1 MPADPRAPYRLV
13 QALLPDTA
21 SRFIRDRPM
30 LRRLLSSG
38 IWRVG
43 DQIFRMGTGVLVSV
57 YVARYLRPTG
67 FGLISFAAAMGT
79 LVTAIAQF
87 GMFTVVVRELVRRPQ
102 DRAEIVGSAL
112 ALRLVTGAISV
123 FLALGT
129 TVWIRPYDHHALL
142 IVLIVAV
149 VALPRAWDVID
160 YDYQARIE
168 ARPVVIAR
176 NVAFTAFAIL
186 RPLLVLVHAP
196 VEAFAAAITGEQV
209 LASVLLARRW
219 RADGLTVGVRS
230 ATLRELRDMV
240 LTTWPLVI
248 ANLSTIVY
256 MRIDALM
263 LASMSGDASVGL
275 FSAAT
280 KVSEA
285 LYFIPTAAVATVAP
299 ALTAAH
305 RRSRTEYNRQLLRVM
320 RTLVW
325 LAIPVA
331 VIFACSSRFIIPGL
345 YGPSY
350 APAAAVLSIHAWI
363 NVLMTLNIC
372 SNQWLLDEG
381 DFRCNMYQT
390 LVGAA
395 VNIGLNLVLIPRLGI
410 VGAALASCAG
420 QISSVMLMA
429 AVIPKTRPLFRLQLA
444 SLAPLDLRWPF
455 GLRGR

>member
-1 MPADPRAPYRLV
+1 M
-13 QALLPDTA
+13 QALLPETA
-21 SRFIRDRPM
+21 SRFIRERPM
-30 LRRLLSSG
+30 LRRLLSTG
-38 IWRVG
+38 VWRVG
-43 DQIFRMGTGVLVSV
+43 DQIFRMGAAVLVSV
-57 YVARYLRPTG
+57 YVARYLHPTG
-67 FGLISFAAAMGT
+67 FGLISFAAAMST

-87 GMFTVVVRELVRRPQ
+87 GMFTIVVRELVRRPQ

-112 ALRLVTGAISV
+112 VLRLVTGAISV
-123 FLALGT
+123 LLALGAT
-129 TVWIRPYDHHALL
+129 DWMRPHDSHTLL
-142 IVLIVAV
+142 IVFIVAV
-149 VALPRAWDVID
+149 VALPRAWDIID

-209 LASVLLARRW
+209 LASILLAHRW
-219 RADGLTVGVRS
+219 RADGLSVGLRS

-240 LTTWPLVI
+240 VTTWPLVI

-263 LASMSGDASVGL
+263 LASMIGDTGVGL

-285 LYFIPTAAVATVAP
+285 LYFIPAAAVATVAP

-305 RRSRTEYNRQLLRVM
+305 RRSRVEYNRQLLRVT

-325 LAIPVA
+325 LAIPIA
-331 VIFACSSRFIIPGL
+331 VIFACSSHLIIVGL
-345 YGPSY
+345 YGRAY

-381 DFRCNMYQT
+381 DFRVNMYQT

-395 VNIGLNLVLIPRLGI
+395 VNIGLNLFLIPRMGI
-410 VGAALASCAG
+410 VGAAIASCAG
-420 QISSVMLMA
+420 QVSSVMLMA

-444 SLAPLDLRWPF
+444 SFAPVGLRWPF
-455 GLRGR
+455 NSRNG